1 MFQLPD
7 STALNRPLPK
17 KAIYEKFNL
26 KKADR
31 NLLDTDISRM
41 MIVAYISPQTIPSL
55 REGQMV
61 KGIYVVMVAVKNKNI
76 NDGDL
81 LLLDKLIPQHIVF
94 ALQYEELI
102 RFTVVY
108 HRRVL
113 KAEWQ
118 KTEQAALSVQGIDI
132 DAVWQYMIATIG
144 SLELSSTNSFEEQ
157 LQRKEHRDMLL
168 KQIEV
173 MEKKMLVEKQSRRKY
188 ELHLEIMKLKEQ
200 LKE

>member
-1 MFQLPD
+1 M
-7 STALNRPLPK
+7 
-17 KAIYEKFNL
+17 
-26 KKADR
+26 
-31 NLLDTDISRM
+31 
-41 MIVAYISPQTIPSL
+41 
-55 REGQMV
+55 
-61 KGIYVVMVAVKNKNI
+61 
-76 NDGDL
+76 
-81 LLLDKLIPQHIVF
+81 
-94 ALQYEELI
+94 QYEELI

-118 KTEQAALSVQGIDI
+118 KTEQAALSIQGIDL
-132 DAVWQYMIATIG
+132 DVVWQYMIAAIG